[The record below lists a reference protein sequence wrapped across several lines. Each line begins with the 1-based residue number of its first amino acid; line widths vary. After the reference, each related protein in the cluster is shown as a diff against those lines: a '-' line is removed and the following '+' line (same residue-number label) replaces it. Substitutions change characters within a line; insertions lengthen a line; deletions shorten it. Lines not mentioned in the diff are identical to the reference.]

1 MYTSSH
7 CLLLQFDAIIADPP
21 FGRRE
26 KMTPAVSLPASIVD
40 APSDSTSAL
49 IQPLF
54 TPALHMGE
62 CNSEL
67 LTTLLRVAICRLV
80 SQGKLVLWLPTKAN
94 TEESVVIEYLNTLIT
109 IAAAKDAISYSDVN
123 KASSAEDSASKDK
136 AVEPVLRLERV
147 TAETLND
154 SLWRWLCVFKLD

>member
-1 MYTSSH
+1 
-7 CLLLQFDAIIADPP
+7 
-21 FGRRE
+21 
-26 KMTPAVSLPASIVD
+26 MTPAVSLPASSID
-40 APSDSTSAL
+40 APSSDSTGAL

-67 LTTLLRVAICRLV
+67 ITTLLRVATYRLV
-80 SQGKLVLWLPTKAN
+80 RNGKLVLWLPTKAK
-94 TEESVVIEYLNTLIT
+94 TEEIIVREYLNTLIT
-109 IAAAKDAISYSDVN
+109 IAAAKDATSNSDEN
-123 KASSAEDSASKDK
+123 KVSTAEDSASKVK
-136 AVEPVLRLERV
+136 SVEPRLRLERV